1 MADTADD
8 SPEWEYEYDK
18 EETETYYITLD
29 LTSHLVPSQRGKKK
43 PLTSK
48 PDNQALDKRTDEVAQ
63 QLAKEAEPVNDETS
77 QQDNPKHPLQIIE
90 LESENPLI
98 AYNKQLY
105 SCHWATDVG
114 TSVFL
119 SAPSDNMDVESNPL
133 RSFKTFDMVG
143 TTSARLM
150 GVPVKVR
157 PRLVPLSAA
166 RRNDNYNSE
175 DVSTLADGEVIRS
188 SAEHGLQI
196 DLPDNAPADKVSQ
209 ARFLERLS
217 ALKRQRGEMD
227 HVPVKP
233 IKQYSRPENWEQE
246 REDWL
251 AQERAEKARKQAE
264 AGPDEV
270 NEQAQDI
277 RRKSQSIQPGAETEM
292 SLTELFKS
300 RKRVRRYTS
309 ADRGRG
315 RGRGRA
321 RGTRPAHRPSRIR
334 LDEDKAVE
342 SGIEDSRAESE
353 MAAAASGMA
362 ESPQQSATPAAEEE
376 TQDTHVVD

>member
-1 MADTADD
+1 MADAADD
-8 SPEWEYEYDK
+8 STEWEYEYDA
-18 EETETYYITLD
+18 EEMGTYYITLD
-29 LTSHLVPSQRGKKK
+29 LTSHLIPSQRGKRKN
-43 PLTSK
+43 TTATK
-48 PDNQALDKRTDEVAQ
+48 PDKEASSKRSDEVAE
-63 QLAKEAEPVNDETS
+63 QLAKEAATTNDDTS
-77 QQDNPKHPLQIIE
+77 HQDQPKHPIQIID
-90 LESENPLI
+90 LESDNPLI

-119 SAPSDNMDVESNPL
+119 SAPSMDVESNSL
-133 RSFKTFDMVG
+133 RSFKNFELVG

-175 DVSTLADGEVIRS
+175 DVSTLADGEIIRS

-196 DLPDNAPADKVSQ
+196 DLPDTASADKVSQ

-217 ALKRQRGEMD
+217 TLKRQRGEMD

-233 IKQYSRPENWEQE
+233 IKQYTRPENWEQE

-264 AGPDEV
+264 AGP
-270 NEQAQDI
+270 NEAEEQSQDTI
-277 RRKSQSIQPGAETEM
+277 RESQSAQPGAETQM

-315 RGRGRA
+315 RGRGR
-321 RGTRPAHRPSRIR
+321 GKRPAHRPSRLR
-334 LDEDKAVE
+334 LDEEKMDE
-342 SGIEDSRAESE
+342 IETEDSRAESE
-353 MAAAASGMA
+353 MAATPSEVA
-362 ESPQQSATPAAEEE
+362 ESSRQSATPAAEDE
-376 TQDTHVVD
+376 TQDTHIVD

>member
-1 MADTADD
+1 MADTADN
-8 SPEWEYEYDK
+8 SSEWEYEYDP
-18 EETETYYITLD
+18 EETETYYVTLD
-29 LTSHLVPSQRGKKK
+29 LTSHLVPSQRGKRKNT
-43 PLTSK
+43 TSK
-48 PDNQALDKRTDEVAQ
+48 SDKEVADKRTDEVAE
-63 QLAKEAEPVNDETS
+63 QLAKEADTANDETN
-77 QQDNPKHPLQIIE
+77 QQHKFKHPIQIID
-90 LESENPLI
+90 LQSDNPLI

-119 SAPSDNMDVESNPL
+119 SAASENMDVELNPL
-133 RSFKTFDMVG
+133 RSFKTFDLVG

-150 GVPVKVR
+150 GVPVRVQ

-175 DVSTLADGEVIRS
+175 DVSTLADGEIIRS
-188 SAEHGLQI
+188 SAEQGLQI
-196 DLPDNAPADKVSQ
+196 DLPDTASADKVSQ

-217 ALKRQRGEMD
+217 TLKRQRGEMD

-233 IKQYSRPENWEQE
+233 IKQYTRPENWEQE

-251 AQERAEKARKQAE
+251 AQERAEKAQKQAE
-264 AGPDEV
+264 AGPVDA
-270 NEQAQDI
+270 NEQSQDTSLE
-277 RRKSQSIQPGAETEM
+277 SQSAQPGAETEM

-315 RGRGRA
+315 RGRKPLGRPP
-321 RGTRPAHRPSRIR
+321 GRPRKLR
-334 LDEDKAVE
+334 LDQERTVE
-342 SGIEDSRAESE
+342 SGAGDSRAGSE
-353 MAAAASGMA
+353 MAAGASEMA
-362 ESPQQSATPAAEEE
+362 ESPRQSATPAAEDE
-376 TQDTHVVD
+376 TQDTHIVD